1 MRPSKWLV
9 FIRPSLV
16 GFDRPLTMATAFP
29 AAQFNNALQPTATAL
44 AVLRVII
51 LHLSPFG
58 FAQLQPRSSWLW
70 LSLIR

>member
-16 GFDRPLTMATAFP
+16 GFDRPLTDFP
-29 AAQFNNALQPTATAL
+29 CRAAAQFNNALQPTATAL